1 MKKLILGLEHNRQVY
16 AFVVLG
22 LILII
27 FPNEM
32 GTVAPYALGIV
43 LLLYGCLNIFLS
55 LKYPASSVSL
65 GDGIIRLVIGAVLL
79 FLKGDS
85 ISIIGV
91 VWAMI
96 SLYESA
102 QEIDEF
108 REAKKVRVISIISIV
123 ISIGLAVLLMVNP
136 FAHFYTH
143 VRILGL
149 EIIASAFIKGK
160 NVRESK
166 KEKPEEN

>member
-1 MKKLILGLEHNRQVY
+1 M
-16 AFVVLG
+16 
-22 LILII
+22 
-27 FPNEM
+27 
-32 GTVAPYALGIV
+32 
-43 LLLYGCLNIFLS
+43 
-55 LKYPASSVSL
+55 
-65 GDGIIRLVIGAVLL
+65 IGAVLL

-91 VWAMI
+91 VWAML

-149 EIIASAFIKGK
+149 EIIASAFIRGK